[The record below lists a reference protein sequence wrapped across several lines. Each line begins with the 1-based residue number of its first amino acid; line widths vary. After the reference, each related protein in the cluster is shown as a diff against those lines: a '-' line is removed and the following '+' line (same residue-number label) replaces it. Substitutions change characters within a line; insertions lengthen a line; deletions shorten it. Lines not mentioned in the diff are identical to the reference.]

1 MHLDFTVKQ
10 LQVTLQLV
18 PYNISLMLTV
28 GLPCAMIVC
37 KMVEPVLKMLSKVIW
52 MPLDTQT
59 VKFSLLLNKILL
71 ISLVSLDQTLLV
83 SKCIILR
90 VFVMVLKQATA
101 IVKTLLLVL
110 LITADTKKIY
120 MLFVVAMYYLM
131 KHT

>member
-1 MHLDFTVKQ
+1 
-10 LQVTLQLV
+10 
-18 PYNISLMLTV
+18 MLTV

-37 KMVEPVLKMLSKVIW
+37 KMLEPVLKMLSKVIW

-83 SKCIILR
+83 SLCIILK
-90 VFVMVLKQATA
+90 VFVMVLKQATT
-101 IVKTLLLVL
+101 IVKTLLLLVL
-110 LITADTKKIY
+110 LLTADTKKIY
-120 MLFVVAMYYLM
+120 MLFVVAMCYLM